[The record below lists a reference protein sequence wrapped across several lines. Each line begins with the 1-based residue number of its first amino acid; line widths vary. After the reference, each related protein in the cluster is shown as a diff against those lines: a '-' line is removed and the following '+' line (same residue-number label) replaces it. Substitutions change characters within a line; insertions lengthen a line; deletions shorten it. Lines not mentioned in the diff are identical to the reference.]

1 MVLICDGK
9 YMKKS
14 HLLQAVALDRAVYP
28 QSYWLDDETA
38 LGYLYARPEVYTYA
52 VDGDE
57 LVAYLNMSCIDERS
71 YLTLLE
77 GYQNDLC
84 IDAGNLTE
92 PMPNCNNYLY
102 FSSIAVAPAYRG
114 IGIARKLFARFGE
127 KLSLLRKRG
136 VYFTDV
142 IADAVSP
149 HGEKAC
155 LTLGMKFD
163 KVTQCGGK
171 LFRHPM
177 ETGEPNPALDSF
189 IKNLLGDEYG
199 KLV

>member
-155 LTLGMKFD
+155 LIWKTCIS
-163 KVTQCGGK
+163 TTC
-171 LFRHPM
+171 LFRMLLKMPILQGM
-177 ETGEPNPALDSF
+177 WWTKLKSAAAVAL
-189 IKNLLGDEYG
+189 LPRAT
-199 KLV
+199 